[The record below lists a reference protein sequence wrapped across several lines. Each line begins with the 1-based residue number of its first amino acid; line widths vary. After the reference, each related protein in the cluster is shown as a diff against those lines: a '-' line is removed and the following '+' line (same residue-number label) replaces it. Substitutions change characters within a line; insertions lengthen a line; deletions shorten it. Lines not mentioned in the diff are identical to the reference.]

1 MNTLDIYTKHFNMRE
16 RPFTLVPDPDFLFWS
31 PMHKRAYAI
40 LEYGIVTRG
49 PITLVTG
56 DVGVGKTTLVH
67 HLLRAIDEDVQ
78 IGLVSNTQGGR
89 GELLRWVLA
98 ALEQP
103 TEKEANYVDLFEQF
117 QEHLIAQYA
126 AGKRVIVIIDE
137 AQNLSRDN
145 LEELRM
151 FTNINSNKDE
161 LFQLVLVGQPELR
174 EIILRPDLS
183 QFAQRVSAHFHLGP
197 MDAETVEAYI
207 AHRLEQAGGTTETFN
222 MAACKAIHSQAGGIP
237 RLVNQLCD
245 LCMVY
250 AFANGQTVIDADTVH
265 QVLEDGVFFAG
276 GVKSESLRL
285 VDPISGNS

>member
-1 MNTLDIYTKHFNMRE
+1 MRE

-67 HLLRAIDEDVQ
+67 HLLRAIEEDVQ

-98 ALEQP
+98 SLEQP
-103 TEKEANYVDLFEQF
+103 VQKDFTYVDLFEQF

-126 AGKRVIVIIDE
+126 AGRRVIVIIDE

-151 FTNINSNKDE
+151 FTNINSGKDE

-174 EIILRPDLS
+174 DIILRPDLS

-197 MDAETVEAYI
+197 MDVETVEAYI
-207 AHRLEQAGGTTETFN
+207 AHRLEQAGGKPETFSS
-222 MAACKAIHSQAGGIP
+222 AACRAIHSQAGGIP

-250 AFANGQTVIDADTVH
+250 AFANGQTEIDADTVH

-285 VDPISGNS
+285 VDPISGSS